1 MYMYIPIEKYKS
13 NQLIFQEP
21 VENIIRKN
29 SNFIRLIYST
39 TNFSCYGI
47 SLGFYFKPSQI
58 DKYFKKLKY
67 SFNIISYSKL
77 LETIQNIEYNILN
90 SIQSTMTLI
99 NKIPKFDIYEQM
111 IQGNVRLFQDDT
123 HLTSN
128 LFILKISGI
137 WETINEYGLT
147 FKFIKPNYIY

>member
-1 MYMYIPIEKYKS
+1 
-13 NQLIFQEP
+13 
-21 VENIIRKN
+21 
-29 SNFIRLIYST
+29 
-39 TNFSCYGI
+39 
-47 SLGFYFKPSQI
+47 
-58 DKYFKKLKY
+58 
-67 SFNIISYSKL
+67 
-77 LETIQNIEYNILN
+77 
-90 SIQSTMTLI
+90 MTLI

-111 IQGNVRLFQDDT
+111 IQGTVRLFQDDT